1 MKTRTLFIISV
12 FLSTALA
19 QNSTYLNTRY
29 GYLIAYPDHLM
40 VAQGESE
47 DGDGQT
53 FQGAGARLEVWAS
66 QAPEVLSE
74 TLETK
79 FEQELT
85 ERGREVTYQVLRDDW
100 FVVSGYEAGQIFYQ
114 KTFVRDGLEYTFVL
128 TYLPEVRGTFDG
140 VVSTL
145 EESFSIP
152 E

>member
-1 MKTRTLFIISV
+1 MKTRTLFILLI

-19 QNSTYLNTRY
+19 QGSTYLNTRY
-29 GYLIAYPDHLM
+29 GYRISYPDHLM
-40 VAQGESE
+40 VAQGESAN
-47 DGDGQT
+47 GDGQA
-53 FQGAGARLEVWAS
+53 FQGAGARLVVWAS

-74 TLETK
+74 TL
-79 FEQELT
+79 
-85 ERGREVTYQVLRDDW
+85 EVTYQVLRDDW

-114 KTFVRDGLEYTFVL
+114 KTFVRNGLEYSFML

-145 EESFSIP
+145 VESFAVP